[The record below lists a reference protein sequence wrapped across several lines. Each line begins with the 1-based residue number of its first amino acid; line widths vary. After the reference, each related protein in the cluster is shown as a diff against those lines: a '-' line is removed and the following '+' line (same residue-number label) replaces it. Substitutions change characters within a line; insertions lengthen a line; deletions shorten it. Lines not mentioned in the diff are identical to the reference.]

1 MYRARELF
9 ARGVLPDR
17 YAKPTESFVETAA
30 PSEFRDITNKLPTG
44 YIFSDWLRCAYIN
57 PLCVWPSV
65 NLPRV
70 YHLVRRSYIV
80 RIIGAYKSTINAGCI
95 CVDWIELNYRCT
107 IRVSSL

>member
-9 ARGVLPDR
+9 ASGVLPDR
-17 YAKPTESFVETAA
+17 YTKPQESFEETAW
-30 PSEFRDITNKLPTG
+30 PEEILGCKKLPEE